1 MEPMVFE
8 YLSYPVV
15 CQDCGA
21 ETECSG
27 VHALVD
33 DSLTWDT
40 EINCSA
46 CGLRQSACGGELP
59 AGLRDRMLSEH
70 GPVRLRLD
78 PATGNAVAMRVLRA
92 ELGLA
97 LAEARSV
104 LNEVVTGE
112 YVGTMPEMERLARRL
127 RAAGIEA
134 VAARA

>member
-1 MEPMVFE
+1 MEPMVVE
-8 YLSYPVV
+8 YLSYPVA

-40 EINCSA
+40 ETNCPA
-46 CGLRQSACGGELP
+46 CGLRLAVCGGELS
-59 AGLRDRMLSEH
+59 AGLRDRLLSEH
-70 GPVRLRLD
+70 GPVRLRVD
-78 PATGNAVAMRVLRA
+78 PAASGAAVMRVLRA
-92 ELGLA
+92 GLGLA
-97 LAEARSV
+97 LADVRTV
-104 LNEVVTGE
+104 LSEVVSGT